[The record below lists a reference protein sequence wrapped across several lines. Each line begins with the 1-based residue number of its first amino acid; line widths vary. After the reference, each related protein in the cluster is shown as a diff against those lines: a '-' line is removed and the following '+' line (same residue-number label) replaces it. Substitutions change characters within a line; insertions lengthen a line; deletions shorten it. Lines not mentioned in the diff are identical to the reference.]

1 MAFVPTIAPV
11 SQGDFTINGK
21 PDVTSFETFQT
32 SLKNI
37 GAGWADENVFG
48 LGLKHIVDASVNA
61 NPTEFIQDPNYN
73 IFIDPQLRGLEKYI
87 GNFIHSKSA
96 KQTYRLIED
105 FKNDSQK
112 HNGSPSYII
121 GRVLG
126 GFTDPSSLFMFSKA
140 GRFLFTGSRLAR
152 GAKAGT
158 LIGLEEQG
166 KRLLNEDRSA
176 LESTL
181 ITAGGFVLPALFP
194 AINNKVA
201 SKSFDDAANKLDNL
215 DNHYGPQSI
224 GGGVYKNKSVG
235 ASDISDGL
243 KTEADWIN
251 SNQIRPT
258 GLGILG
264 EDSGFTP
271 IFRVLK
277 TGGLEEQD
285 FITTVLENPLLT
297 KGNFD
302 GIASGITIERKIK
315 SRHYMIKISD
325 DAVMSE
331 YAAYLKN
338 AGKREQNFLEKT
350 VNIKMGTGEQKYG
363 ILSPREFAS
372 KVTRARINP
381 NGEYPPEVV
390 AAAKHTQ
397 DLFYGPLG
405 KEYKDSGISLAYHKY
420 QLSRVELYIKQ
431 MDGSMPTGKGPNTKR
446 NKVKRPDKVKK
457 LQDLLIQKRKLEGRI
472 KLIEEKGV
480 QLKTNYINPLFK
492 RDVIDAYPEQFKS
505 IMREELEAL
514 DKTGMTPE
522 IIDDI
527 IEGFMKYQPTVALRG
542 IDDILTKMPDEAL
555 GEVNKISSRFLGRD
569 LDINY
574 ERLMNEG
581 FMEDDVMLLQRHY
594 FNQVVPDI
602 ELTKVFG
609 DPMGYGTRWAN
620 DNPYQEG
627 LLQIADNMLKKNG
640 LYDEYIEQ
648 STDFAAEP
656 IGSYLTKAQISN
668 LKDLDAS
675 IHLVRGTYGL
685 ANDPNRTFSRGLRMM
700 KLYNATTM
708 LTGIA
713 QVVDTARLV
722 MINGM
727 SKTFKVQLE
736 MFQSGMAKELVKMSK
751 NSTQLGGEALDM
763 IDSSRAMG
771 MYGMEDAFGVFNKME
786 RGMSKVGNLYFTF
799 LNASNPWNASVKTM
813 AGFFNG
819 TRIIENVEKIALGKK
834 ISKLNRARLNNIG
847 IDDTIAR
854 EIYKQYQKHG
864 VGKNGKISTKADG
877 NDFKYMRVANSDSWD
892 NTPEAIKASEIYHQ
906 GLGKQVNV
914 DIVTPSKGDIPLWAN
929 SEMGGAIAQFKK
941 FGAAA
946 TQRMLLRGLQ
956 EKDTNFM
963 QGVFLLM
970 GAGMMVDAFRQK
982 QFGKD
987 YSKKPFP
994 TKLVDG
1000 FDRSGLGGIFSDIN
1014 NAIERLGNNQ
1024 VGLRPLLGGK
1034 KPYGTYKDILNNPIP
1049 DVLGPTA
1056 NQITNIADIMWTW
1069 GTGKYNHHTAR
1080 NVRRLVPFQNVWFLD
1095 SVFDKLE
1102 KNVLR

>member
-1 MAFVPTIAPV
+1 MGNV
-11 SQGDFTINGK
+11 SLSNQPLVNDDLKINGR
-21 PDVTSFETFQT
+21 PFPTSPRVYGEG
-32 SLKNI
+32 LMNI
-37 GAGWADENVFG
+37 GAGWADENIFG
-48 LGLKHIVDASVNA
+48 LGLKYLVDATVNE
-61 NPTEFIQDPNYN
+61 NDTEFVVDKNYD
-73 IFIDPQLRGLEKYI
+73 IFIDPQIKGLESYV
-87 GNFIHSKSA
+87 GNFMHSKSA
-96 KQTYRLIED
+96 KQTYRLIQD
-105 FKNDSQK
+105 FKKDSK
-112 HNGSPSYII
+112 NSNGSPEYII
-121 GRVLG
+121 GRVIG
-126 GFTDPSSLFMFSKA
+126 GLTDPSSLFMFSKA
-140 GRFLFTGSRLAR
+140 GKFLFTGSRLAR
-152 GAKAGT
+152 GTKAGT
-158 LIGLEEQG
+158 LIGGEEQV
-166 KRLLNEDRSA
+166 KRMFNEDRSA

-181 ITAGGFVLPALFP
+181 ITAGGFILPALFP
-194 AINNKVA
+194 AINNKIGG
-201 SKSFDDAANKLDNL
+201 KSFDDTAAKLDNL
-215 DNHYGPQSI
+215 DNHYGTQYI
-224 GGGVYKNKSVG
+224 GDGVYKNKSVG

-243 KTEADWIN
+243 KTEADWIK
-251 SNQIRPT
+251 SNQIQPT
-258 GLGILG
+258 GLGIFG
-264 EDSGFTP
+264 EGSGFTP
-271 IFRVLK
+271 IFRILK

-285 FITTVLENPLLT
+285 FITSVLESPLLT
-297 KGNFD
+297 RGNFE
-302 GIASGITIERKIK
+302 GVTTGITIERKIK
-315 SRHYMIKISD
+315 SRHVMIKTVDNAI
-325 DAVMSE
+325 MGE
-331 YAAYLKN
+331 YNAYLKN
-338 AGKREQNFLEKT
+338 AGKREQNMAEKI
-350 VNIKMGTGEQKYG
+350 VNIKLGTGEKKYG
-363 ILSPREFAS
+363 ILSPREFSS
-372 KVTRARINP
+372 KVTRARMNP
-381 NGEYPPEVV
+381 DGEFPPEVL

-405 KEYKDSGISLAYHKY
+405 KEYKDSGIPLAWHK
-420 QLSRVELYIKQ
+420 QELEKVKLSITR
-431 MDGSMPTGKGPNTKR
+431 MDGSIKGR
-446 NKVKRPDKVKK
+446 NKVKDPDKVQR
-457 LQDLLIQKRKLEGRI
+457 LADLIVEKRKLESKI
-472 KLIEEKGV
+472 AIIEEKGI

-492 RDVIDAYPEQFKS
+492 RDVIDARPQDFIK
-505 IMREELEAL
+505 IMREELDIIAG
-514 DKTGMTPE
+514 KTPTMTPA

-527 IEGFMKYQPTVALRG
+527 IVSFMQYQPTIALRN
-542 IDDILTKMPDEAL
+542 IDDILSKMPDEAI
-555 GEVNKISSRFLGRD
+555 GEVTKISSRFLGRD

-574 ERLMNEG
+574 ARLMEDG
-581 FMEDDVMLLQRHY
+581 FMEDDIMLLQRHY

-609 DPMGYGTRWAN
+609 DPMGYGTRWSP
-620 DNPYQEG
+620 DNPYQQG
-627 LLQIADNMLKKNG
+627 ILQIADDMLVKNG
-640 LYDEYIEQ
+640 NYRKYYDQHLTE
-648 STDFAAEP
+648 DALP
-656 IGSYLTKAQISN
+656 IGNYLTKQQLSN

-685 ANDPNRTFSRGLRMM
+685 ANNPNRTFSRGLRMV

-727 SKTFKVQLE
+727 TKTFQVQLE
-736 MFQSGMAKELVKMSK
+736 MFQSGMTKELIKMSK

-786 RGMSKVGNLYFTF
+786 RGMSKVGNIYFTF

-813 AGFFNG
+813 AGFYNG

-834 ISKLNRARLNNIG
+834 ISQLNRARLNSIG
-847 IDDTIAR
+847 IDDATAR

-864 VGKNGKISTKADG
+864 VGKNGKISKKADG
-877 NDFKYMRVANSDSWD
+877 NDFKHMRVANSDAWD
-892 NTPEAIKASEIYHQ
+892 NTPEALKASDIYHQ

-946 TQRMLLRGLQ
+946 TQRMLMRGLQ
-956 EKDTNFM
+956 EKDQNFM

-987 YSKKPFP
+987 YGKKPFAN
-994 TKLVDG
+994 KLVDG

-1024 VGLRPLLGGK
+1024 IGLRPLLGGK

-1056 NQITNIADIMWTW
+1056 SQLSNIADVMWTW